1 MQRLPLFAV
10 TPSSYDAQVP
20 RALAPVQ
27 FALDGRVLTARPPT
41 GAQLRAL
48 AELHERIGEFAVYDH
63 LAAMLDPADY
73 AVVAAAPLPV
83 IYELL
88 AWLAAQWVPDDP
100 VLCASLN

>member
-1 MQRLPLFAV
+1 M
-10 TPSSYDAQVP
+10 P

-48 AELHERIGEFAVYDH
+48 AELHERIGEFAVYEH

-73 AVVAAAPLPV
+73 AVVAAAPMPV

-88 AWLAAQWVPDDP
+88 TWLAEQWVPDDP
-100 VLCASLN
+100 VLAMQRN